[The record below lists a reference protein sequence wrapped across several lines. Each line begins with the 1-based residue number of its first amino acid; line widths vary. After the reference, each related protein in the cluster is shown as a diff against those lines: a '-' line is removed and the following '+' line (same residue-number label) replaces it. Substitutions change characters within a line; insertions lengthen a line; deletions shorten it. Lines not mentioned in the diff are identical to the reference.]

1 MRTRLALLAG
11 QATLL
16 GLSVAF
22 LVVPAS
28 ALFLARYGARDL
40 PFVYLAVAVFGV
52 LVSTVLRRLQ
62 SRLALAAAA
71 AWTVGAFVVLVTVG
85 WVLLRVAD
93 SRWVCAPLVVLFPV
107 SIPVGFVL
115 IGSQA
120 GRLFD
125 VRTMKKYFARVVAGF
140 SVGFALGGAAAAGLT
155 APLGGPVDLLL
166 VDAATGSAFLI
177 TVLAT
182 GRRFPEELG
191 RRATRSGPP
200 AARRRGRARGL
211 RAQGL
216 VGTIFGYQ
224 LLSAAVTQLLD
235 YMVWERAA
243 ARYPQPSD
251 LARFQGLFGA
261 AINVAALA
269 FVAVAAGR
277 LLVRFGVRGGLAANP
292 LGVLLLLVLS
302 GVVGYAYG
310 PAASAFFAIVCVQQ
324 IVDIALTDGMTR
336 ASINTTYQ
344 ALDAQLRLRAQTV
357 VEAAGVPLALGLVGG
372 LLLLFRAVHLDVR
385 AVGIVTLALSVL
397 WLALGFQA
405 HRGYQAGVRKLV
417 TSRPWEPRDLS
428 TIEDD
433 TAVAALLDSVDAR
446 DVTVALGAVRDS
458 GRAAVFELAPL
469 LTDPDPEA
477 RFAAVC
483 ELIRRGGPGAEDA
496 RRAWIAA
503 VSTGTWAEREA
514 ALAACSVAADPFFVP
529 HLLQAMVVPP
539 KSAALADALA
549 RHATALEP
557 AAAARLRT
565 AELSPSARD
574 MLIWSLGEIR
584 NQLPA
589 AASGMHAA
597 DLRAELEI
605 LAARV
610 ARALCAADCLDHL
623 DGAPGLTPL
632 RRALVED
639 VSLSAQRVAD
649 FLAIFHGRRHIEQVV
664 TALGGSTASDH
675 ALAVEL
681 LELLEGRDTAALLV
695 ALLDASLD
703 REARRNALA
712 RFPTPQWSAREWL
725 LDLIADAEGHWQDA
739 WLRACALYA
748 APDVFGN
755 DTPDVAR
762 PWADDGDAAVAETA
776 RWAMSRPSVRLS
788 RRSVVEDGAR

>member
-1 MRTRLALLAG
+1 VRTRLALLAG

-52 LVSTVLRRLQ
+52 LASAVLRRLQ
-62 SRLALAAAA
+62 SRLTLASAA
-71 AWTVGAFVVLVTVG
+71 AWTVAAFVVLVTVG
-85 WVLLRVAD
+85 FVLLRVFHAA
-93 SRWVCAPLVVLFPV
+93 WVCAPLVVLFPV

-125 VRTMKKYFARVVAGF
+125 VRAMKKYFARVVAGF
-140 SVGFALGGAAAAGLT
+140 SVGFAVGGAAAAGLT
-155 APLGGPVDLLL
+155 GPLGGPADLFL
-166 VDAATGSAFLI
+166 VDAAIGAAFLI
-177 TVLAT
+177 TILAT

-191 RRATRSGPP
+191 RGATRPGP
-200 AARRRGRARGL
+200 ARALPGERARGL

-216 VGTIFGYQ
+216 VATIFGYQ

-261 AINVAALA
+261 AINVAALV

-310 PAASAFFAIVCVQQ
+310 PAAWAFFALVCAQQ

-357 VEAAGVPLALGLVGG
+357 VEAAGVPIALGFVGG

-385 AVGIVTLALSVL
+385 AVGVVTLALSVL
-397 WLALGFQA
+397 WLVVGLRAY
-405 HRGYQAGVRKLV
+405 RGYRAGVRTLV
-417 TSRPWEPRDLS
+417 TSRPWEPRDVS
-428 TIEDD
+428 TSEDD
-433 TAVAALLDSVDAR
+433 TAVAALLESADAR

-458 GRAAVFELAPL
+458 GRAAVFELAAL
-469 LTDPDPEA
+469 LADPDPEA
-477 RFAAVC
+477 RFPAVC
-483 ELIRRGGPGAEDA
+483 ELIRRGGPGAADA
-496 RRAWIAA
+496 RRAWLAA
-503 VSTGTWAEREA
+503 VSAGTWAEREA
-514 ALAACSVAADPFFVP
+514 ALAACSLAADPFFVP
-529 HLLQAMVVPP
+529 HLLQALSVPP
-539 KSAALADALA
+539 RSAALADALA

-557 AAAARLRT
+557 VAAAALGT
-565 AELSPSARD
+565 ADLSPSARD

-589 AASGMHAA
+589 APSGLQPAV
-597 DLRAELEI
+597 LRAELEI

-610 ARALCAADCLDHL
+610 AHALCATDCFDHL
-623 DGAPGLTPL
+623 DGAPGLAPL
-632 RRALVED
+632 RRALGED
-639 VSLSAQRVAD
+639 VTWSAQRVAD

-664 TALGGSTASDH
+664 TALCGSTAGDH

-681 LELLEGRDTAALLV
+681 LELLEGRETAGLLV
-695 ALLDASLD
+695 ALLDPSLD
-703 REARRNALA
+703 RAARREALA
-712 RFPTPQWSAREWL
+712 RLPTPQWSAREWL
-725 LDLIADAEGHWQDA
+725 LDLIADGEARWQDP

-748 APDVFGN
+748 APDVLGN
-755 DTPDVAR
+755 DAPGVAR
-762 PWADDGDAAVAETA
+762 PWVDDGDVVVAETA
-776 RWAMSRPSVRLS
+776 RWASRPD
-788 RRSVVEDGAR
+788 RRAVV